1 MTGEG
6 IGGPGRLGGLGGLGG
21 AKGEDFGTNPFAA
34 SYEQRIAEAKAELE
48 AVQAGVAKAQAEM
61 RQVSVTLRSKDRAV
75 EVTVGPQGELT
86 DLKFLDGKYRTMGA
100 GELAADVVETV
111 TKARAQISRQVME
124 LFAPFTRPSS
134 SVPELSGVD
143 VDWKKLLGP
152 GIFDD
157 EGETKAGDK
166 AGRGSA
172 QGGRP
177 SRSRR
182 LRDEINEDTEDEG
195 HG

>member
-1 MTGEG
+1 MTGG
-6 IGGPGRLGGLGGLGG
+6 GTGGPGRPGGLRG
-21 AKGEDFGTNPFAA
+21 ALGEDFGTNPFAA

-48 AVQAGVAKAQAEM
+48 AVQAGVARAQAEL
-61 RQVSVTLRSKDRAV
+61 RQASVTLRSKDRAV

-86 DLKFLDGKYRTMGA
+86 DVKFLDGKYRTMGA
-100 GELAADVVETV
+100 GELAADVLETA
-111 TKARAQISRQVME
+111 TRARAQISRQVMA
-124 LFAPFTRPSS
+124 LFEPFTRPSS
-134 SVPELSGVD
+134 TVPELSGVE
-143 VDWKKLLGP
+143 VDWKKLLGA
-152 GIFDD
+152 GIFED
-157 EGETKAGDK
+157 EEETKPGDR
-166 AGRGSA
+166 AGRGPA